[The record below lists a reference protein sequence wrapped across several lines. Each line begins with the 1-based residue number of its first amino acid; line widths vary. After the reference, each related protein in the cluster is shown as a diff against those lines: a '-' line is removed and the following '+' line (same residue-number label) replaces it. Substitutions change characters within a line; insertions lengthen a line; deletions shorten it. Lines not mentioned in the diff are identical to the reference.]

1 MENVERIERLVKL
14 QSLYNR
20 EKEIKNLYKEEEKK
34 HDKLMVENNSLQMS
48 KNDIEINIHEMH
60 KKVNEEI
67 GKRDD
72 INKRINSLN
81 DGKDKIKIARQ
92 VKSWEKEM
100 ERQQQELSLIQAQID
115 YDSSKQSEM
124 KVELDKIVVKLD
136 DNNKKVNDLVNQI
149 NVIKEKY
156 KDELKDIDKD
166 KIKIRDEFDIQFV
179 EYFEALLIKTCGS
192 AIVEI
197 DDEACLGCYTILPT
211 MLQGELGPDLTI
223 KNIELYQCPHCFR
236 YLYYKQWLKLI

>member
-1 MENVERIERLVKL
+1 M
-14 QSLYNR
+14 
-20 EKEIKNLYKEEEKK
+20 YKEEEKK